1 MLGNGNA
8 NRRGLALPDGRP
20 ARTASDLWR
29 LLSAN
34 RARKALAVWMS
45 IWISL
50 ELFNLFWGNSH
61 DKVVAYSLFICA
73 GSTVAVWTY
82 RDVLGGWVRR
92 WGASPR
98 TKFIVIGS
106 LGAAFAEY
114 VFWQMERLY
123 GITGV
128 AANPNLAIDLLVTMP
143 WYIMM
148 VTLLWKVETRYRYG
162 FAQLFVLGG
171 IYELGADGLVGSIM
185 GGTFSAITIPSLIAL
200 IPFFSLVY
208 AIMVIP
214 CSAIMREQIDAIRN
228 LRPAPEGNRYAYAML
243 PWLGLIPYFILAF
256 MMILG

>member
-1 MLGNGNA
+1 MLGNRSVPSHGWV
-8 NRRGLALPDGRP
+8 PPIGRLQP
-20 ARTASDLWR
+20 TLTDLRR
-29 LLSAN
+29 LLLGS
-34 RARKALAVWMS
+34 RARMVLAAWMS
-45 IWISL
+45 IWIFL
-50 ELFNLFWGNSH
+50 ELVNVVRGNAH
-61 DKVVAYSLFICA
+61 DRVVACSLFICA

-82 RDVLGGWVRR
+82 RDVLTGWVRK

-98 TKFIVIGS
+98 TKFIVLGG

-114 VFWQMERLY
+114 VFWQMEKLY

-148 VTLLWKVETRYRYG
+148 TALLWKVQTRYKYG
-162 FAQLFVLGG
+162 FAELFVLGG
-171 IYELGADGLVGSIM
+171 VYELGADGLVGSVM

-200 IPFFSLVY
+200 VPFFSLVY

-214 CSAIMREQIDAIRN
+214 CSAIMRDEVDAIRN
-228 LRPAPEGNRYAYAML
+228 LRPAPAGNRYSYAML

-256 MMILG
+256 LMILG